1 MNDNALDY
9 QVTLVGNEKN
19 TLLFE
24 TNPST
29 LSEILIKQECK
40 VTKIVINQLIQ
51 IGKTINVRT
60 KFI

>member
-9 QVTLVGNEKN
+9 QAALVGNEKN

-40 VTKIVINQLIQ
+40 VTKIVINQNE
-51 IGKTINVRT
+51 K
-60 KFI
+60 K